1 MADEQIGGPI
11 QEPGGQPPGVIQI
24 PSGDGFALLLT
35 PLQVL
40 EDDLAQPIFVVP
52 TNVFLV
58 GQVVETDL
66 AQALARHIV
75 VRQAEEFDLS
85 GPITPPGQLLIAVN
99 QVQETDA
106 AIALFFPTPTI
117 VAIRFTTGP
126 DSTVIPI
133 EVVTKLAADVLRV
146 RLYDGTGNY
155 VPVVEDRLNPNR
167 VKVKF
172 EEEEVTV

>member
-1 MADEQIGGPI
+1 MVEQIGGPI

-24 PSGDGFALLLT
+24 PSGDGFALLLN
-35 PLQVL
+35 PIQAL

-52 TNVFLV
+52 TDIVLV
-58 GQVVETDL
+58 GQVTETDE
-66 AQALARHIV
+66 AQKLARRFV
-75 VRQAEEFDLS
+75 VRQIEELDLAT
-85 GPITPPGQLLIAVN
+85 PVMPPGQLLIAVN
-99 QVQETDA
+99 QVQETDT

-133 EVVTKLAADVLRV
+133 EVVTVLAADVLRV

-155 VPVVEDRLNPNR
+155 VPVVEDRLNPRR

-172 EEEEVTV
+172 EEEVPV